1 MMTHITFSYEELTKW
16 WLAVM
21 KEKNCEKGFMGEG
34 MVGGKGDTTVN
45 KAVGQ
50 NRIQLL
56 PRCWAEHSECRLF
69 SGHPVEKRS
78 LLYSG

>member
-1 MMTHITFSYEELTKW
+1 MGQMFGRTAPAVPRNVRKKEL
-16 WLAVM
+16 VR
-21 KEKNCEKGFMGEG
+21 
-34 MVGGKGDTTVN
+34 GGKGGGGKVADTTVN

-56 PRCWAEHSECRLF
+56 PRCRAKHSECCLF
-69 SGHPVEKRS
+69 PGLPVETRS